1 MRITFK
7 NFNTLKKILKSKR
20 SNTMI
25 AVYFKMKVLV
35 KISHM
40 KIKIVKQIII
50 LKTMMNYH
58 TKITFKKLNL

>member
-1 MRITFK
+1 MKITFK
-7 NFNTLKKILKSKR
+7 NFNTLKKILKSKK

-25 AVYFKMKVLV
+25 AVYFKMKVSV

-40 KIKIVKQIII
+40 KIKIVNQIII
-50 LKTMMNYH
+50 LKTMMIYH

>member
-50 LKTMMNYH
+50 LKTMMIYH
-58 TKITFKKLNL
+58 TKITFKKFNL